1 MHSPFCAMRHA
12 PCSLLH
18 AVFSILNSAL
28 PAYRQAGEFRIPHL
42 DTANF
47 FTDTGF
53 VLKYIV

>member
-1 MHSPFCAMRHA
+1 MPLALCAM
-12 PCSLLH
+12 LH